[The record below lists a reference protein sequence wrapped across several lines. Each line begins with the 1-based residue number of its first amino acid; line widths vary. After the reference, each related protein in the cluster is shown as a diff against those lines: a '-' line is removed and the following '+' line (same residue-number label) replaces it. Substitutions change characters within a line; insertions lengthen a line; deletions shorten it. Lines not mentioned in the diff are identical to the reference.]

1 MVPFFVLMKTE
12 LRQFLEIRSFPFKY
26 FCFQPHI
33 FLLENMFSVI
43 TRRRAVRKKEIP
55 ERIS

>member
-12 LRQFLEIRSFPFKY
+12 LRQFLEIRFFPFKY
-26 FCFQPHI
+26 FCFKPNI
-33 FLLENMFSVI
+33 LLLKNPSPVI

>member
-1 MVPFFVLMKTE
+1 MVPFFVLLKPE
-12 LRQFLEIRSFPFKY
+12 LRQFLEIRFFPFKY
-26 FCFQPHI
+26 FFFQPHI
-33 FLLENMFSVI
+33 LLLKNPSPVI

>member
-12 LRQFLEIRSFPFKY
+12 LRQFLEIRFFPFKY

-33 FLLENMFSVI
+33 FLLKNPSPVI